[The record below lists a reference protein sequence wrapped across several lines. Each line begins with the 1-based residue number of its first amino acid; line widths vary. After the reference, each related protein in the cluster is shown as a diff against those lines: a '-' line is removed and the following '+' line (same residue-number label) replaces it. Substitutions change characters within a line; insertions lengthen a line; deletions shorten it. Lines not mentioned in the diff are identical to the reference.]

1 MGGAFGTYREGEER
15 VMGKPERKRQFSRPR
30 RRLED
35 TVHMD
40 LQKIQ
45 WRRGLD

>member
-1 MGGAFGTYREGEER
+1 MGGAFGTNRKGEGR

-35 TVHMD
+35 MVQMD
-40 LQKIQ
+40 LQEI
-45 WRRGLD
+45 